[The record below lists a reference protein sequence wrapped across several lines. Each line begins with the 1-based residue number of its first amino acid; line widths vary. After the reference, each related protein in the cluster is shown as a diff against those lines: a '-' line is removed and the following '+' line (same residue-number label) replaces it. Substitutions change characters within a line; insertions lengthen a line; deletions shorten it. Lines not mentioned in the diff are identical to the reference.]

1 MSRLQ
6 AGRARAVQ
14 ESGQTFVEYALIL
27 AAVVVGV
34 LLTVTWVGLTR
45 RHAGG
50 DGRRFRSCLSSRKA
64 RKAVSVRLARSRA
77 SKFIALS
84 FDARSREVVMS
95 LIHAMRAHVR
105 DQRGQTFVEYALILA
120 AVVVCVLL
128 AVTWSGLGDAIQAAI
143 DTVSGAV

>member
-27 AAVVVGV
+27 AVVVVGV
-34 LLTVTWVGLTR
+34 
-45 RHAGG
+45 
-50 DGRRFRSCLSSRKA
+50 
-64 RKAVSVRLARSRA
+64 
-77 SKFIALS
+77 
-84 FDARSREVVMS
+84 M
-95 LIHAMRAHVR
+95 
-105 DQRGQTFVEYALILA
+105 
-120 AVVVCVLL
+120 L